1 MSTPRLVLLMLIVN
15 IAVVLGGVFVNYKMI
30 KSASLAPASATSDK
44 EAAKADDKEEEQEQ
58 ESAEYLFVP
67 VEKIIVSSRG
77 EDREHYFVIDL
88 VLQARAEQ
96 ERKKL
101 ESVAPMVRSS
111 VVANLTPEKFEVLRG
126 LPIGEVQA
134 RLEKAVIDD
143 FAARRVVV
151 PFEHVLLSK
160 MIVQ

>member
-1 MSTPRLVLLMLIVN
+1 MTTPRLVLLMLIVN
-15 IAVVLGGVFVNYKMI
+15 IAVVLGGVFVNYQMI
-30 KSASLAPASATSDK
+30 KSASLNPAAAASDK
-44 EAAKADDKEEEQEQ
+44 EGGKEDGKEEEEQ

-88 VLQARAEQ
+88 VLQAKADQ

-111 VVANLTPEKFEVLRG
+111 VVANLTPEKFEVLRAM
-126 LPIGEVQA
+126 PIGDVQA

-143 FAARRVVV
+143 FAARKVVV
-151 PFEHVLLSK
+151 PFEHVMLSK

>member
-1 MSTPRLVLLMLIVN
+1 MSTSRLVVLMLIVN
-15 IAVVLGGVFVNYKMI
+15 IAVVLGGVFVNYQMI
-30 KSASLAPASATSDK
+30 KSASLAPVAAATDAGK
-44 EAAKADDKEEEQEQ
+44 AEAKEE

-88 VLQARAEQ
+88 VLQGKADQ

-111 VVANLTPEKFEVLRG
+111 VVANLTPEKFETLRAM
-126 LPIGEVQA
+126 PIADVQA
-134 RLEKAVIDD
+134 RLEKALFDD
-143 FAARRVVV
+143 FAARKVVV

>member
-30 KSASLAPASATSDK
+30 KSASLAPAAAASDK
-44 EAAKADDKEEEQEQ
+44 EAAKEDATEEEQ

-88 VLQARAEQ
+88 VLQAKAEQ

-111 VVANLTPEKFEVLRG
+111 VVANLTPEKFEVLRAM
-126 LPIGEVQA
+126 PIGEVQT

-143 FAARRVVV
+143 FAARKVVV

>member
-30 KSASLAPASATSDK
+30 KSASLAPAAAASDK
-44 EAAKADDKEEEQEQ
+44 EAAKEDATEEEQ

-111 VVANLTPEKFEVLRG
+111 VVANLTPEKFEVLRAM
-126 LPIGEVQA
+126 PIGEVQT

-143 FAARRVVV
+143 FAARKVVV

>member
-1 MSTPRLVLLMLIVN
+1 MSTSRLVVLMLIVN
-15 IAVVLGGVFVNYKMI
+15 IAVVLGGVFVNYQMI
-30 KSASLAPASATSDK
+30 KSASLAPATPTAEGDK
-44 EAAKADDKEEEQEQ
+44 AEAGDES

-88 VLQARAEQ
+88 VLQGRSDQ

-111 VVANLTPEKFEVLRG
+111 VVANLTPEKFETLRAM
-126 LPIGEVQA
+126 PIGDVQQ
-134 RLEKAVIDD
+134 RLEKALLDD
-143 FAARRVVV
+143 FAARKVVV

>member
-15 IAVVLGGVFVNYKMI
+15 IAVVLGGVFVNYQMI
-30 KSASLAPASATSDK
+30 KSASLAPAATASDK
-44 EAAKADDKEEEQEQ
+44 EGGQEDAKEEEQ

-88 VLQARAEQ
+88 VLQAKAEQ

-111 VVANLTPEKFEVLRG
+111 VVANLTPEKFEVLRAM
-126 LPIGEVQA
+126 PIGEVQT

-143 FAARRVVV
+143 FAARKVVV
-151 PFEHVLLSK
+151 PFEHVMLSK

>member
-15 IAVVLGGVFVNYKMI
+15 IAVVLGGVFVNYRMI
-30 KSASLAPASATSDK
+30 KAASLAPVAAVADK
-44 EAAKADDKEEEQEQ
+44 DGGKEEAKEEEEQ

-88 VLQARAEQ
+88 VLQAKAEQ

-111 VVANLTPEKFEVLRG
+111 VVANLTPEKFEVLRAM
-126 LPIGEVQA
+126 PIGEVQA

-143 FAARRVVV
+143 FAARKVVV
-151 PFEHVLLSK
+151 PFEHVMLSK

>member
-30 KSASLAPASATSDK
+30 KSASLAPAAAASDK
-44 EAAKADDKEEEQEQ
+44 EAAKEDATEEEQ

-88 VLQARAEQ
+88 VLQAKAEQ

-111 VVANLTPEKFEVLRG
+111 VVANLTPEKFEVLRAM
-126 LPIGEVQA
+126 PIGEVQT
-134 RLEKAVIDD
+134 RLEKAVIYD
-143 FAARRVVV
+143 FAARKVVV

>member
-30 KSASLAPASATSDK
+30 KSASLAPVAAASDK
-44 EAAKADDKEEEQEQ
+44 DGGKEDAQEEEEQ

-88 VLQARAEQ
+88 VLQAKAEQ

-111 VVANLTPEKFEVLRG
+111 VVANLTPEKFEVLRAM
-126 LPIGEVQA
+126 PISEVQA

-143 FAARRVVV
+143 FAARKVVV
-151 PFEHVLLSK
+151 PFEHVMLSK

>member
-30 KSASLAPASATSDK
+30 KAASLAPAAISEKDG
-44 EAAKADDKEEEQEQ
+44 AKDDAKEEE

-88 VLQARAEQ
+88 VLQAKAEQ

-111 VVANLTPEKFEVLRG
+111 VVANLTPEKFEVLRAM
-126 LPIGEVQA
+126 PIGDVQT

-143 FAARRVVV
+143 FAARKVVV
-151 PFEHVLLSK
+151 PFEHVMLSK

>member
-15 IAVVLGGVFVNYKMI
+15 IAVVLGGVFVNYQMI
-30 KSASLAPASATSDK
+30 KSASLAPAAAASDK
-44 EAAKADDKEEEQEQ
+44 EAAKDDATEEEQ

-111 VVANLTPEKFEVLRG
+111 VVANLTPEKFEVLRAM
-126 LPIGEVQA
+126 PIGEVQA

-143 FAARRVVV
+143 FATRKVVV
-151 PFEHVLLSK
+151 PFEHVMLSK

>member
-15 IAVVLGGVFVNYKMI
+15 IAVVLGGVFVNYQMI
-30 KSASLAPASATSDK
+30 KSARLAPAAAASDK
-44 EAAKADDKEEEQEQ
+44 EGGKEDAKEEEQ

-88 VLQARAEQ
+88 VLQAKAEQ

-111 VVANLTPEKFEVLRG
+111 VVANLTPEKFEVLRAM
-126 LPIGEVQA
+126 PIGEVQA

-143 FAARRVVV
+143 FATRKVVV
-151 PFEHVLLSK
+151 PFEHVMLSK

>member
-1 MSTPRLVLLMLIVN
+1 MSTSRLVVLMLIVN
-15 IAVVLGGVFVNYKMI
+15 IAVVLGGVFVNYRMI
-30 KSASLAPASATSDK
+30 KSASLAPAAATAESGKDADAE
-44 EAAKADDKEEEQEQ
+44 EA

-88 VLQARAEQ
+88 VLQGKADQ

-111 VVANLTPEKFEVLRG
+111 VVANLTPEKFETLRAM
-126 LPIGEVQA
+126 PIAEVQQ
-134 RLEKAVIDD
+134 RLEKALLDD
-143 FAARRVVV
+143 FAARKVVV
-151 PFEHVLLSK
+151 PFDHVLLSK

>member
-15 IAVVLGGVFVNYKMI
+15 IAVVLGGVFVNYQMI
-30 KSASLAPASATSDK
+30 KSASLAPAAAASDK
-44 EAAKADDKEEEQEQ
+44 EGSKEDAKEEEEQ

-88 VLQARAEQ
+88 VLQAKAEQ

-111 VVANLTPEKFEVLRG
+111 VVANLTPEKFEVLRAM
-126 LPIGEVQA
+126 PIGEVQT

-143 FAARRVVV
+143 FAARKVVV
-151 PFEHVLLSK
+151 PFEHVMLSK

>member
-1 MSTPRLVLLMLIVN
+1 MSTPRLVVLMLIVN
-15 IAVVLGGVFVNYKMI
+15 IAVVLGGVFVNYRMI
-30 KSASLAPASATSDK
+30 KSASLAPVATA
-44 EAAKADDKEEEQEQ
+44 EAARDDAKDEE

-88 VLQARAEQ
+88 VLQGKADQ

-111 VVANLTPEKFEVLRG
+111 VVANLTPEKFEVLRAM
-126 LPIGEVQA
+126 PIGEVQT
-134 RLEKAVIDD
+134 RLEKALFDD
-143 FAARRVVV
+143 FAARKVVV

>member
-30 KSASLAPASATSDK
+30 KSASLAPAAAASDK
-44 EAAKADDKEEEQEQ
+44 EGGTEDAKEEEEQ

-88 VLQARAEQ
+88 VLQAKAEQ

-111 VVANLTPEKFEVLRG
+111 VVANLTPEKFEVLRAM
-126 LPIGEVQA
+126 PIGEVQA

-143 FAARRVVV
+143 FAARKVVV
-151 PFEHVLLSK
+151 PFEHVMLSK